1 MTIKVTVTNSDSR
14 ESAVIEVRGKTPE
27 GADAAATPVHQLK
40 GGESAEVY
48 VHSGLQLQIKEIG
61 H

>member
-1 MTIKVTVTNSDSR
+1 MTIKVTVANSDSR
-14 ESAVIEVRGKTPE
+14 ESSVIEVRGKTPAGE
-27 GADAAATPVHQLK
+27 DFTGAPVHQLK